1 MKRVISRLS
10 VVALACVLAACN
22 NSNNS
27 PFVTPTPCP
36 TPSGDTTVL
45 VYPAPGATN
54 VSGTFGQVIIAS
66 TTALPSNY
74 DVIVTDALNPAPGG
88 VLGGD
93 FTAASPPFP
102 SPNTTPSFGN
112 PQYQS
117 SSFSGITFASGQVV
131 TVFINDQ
138 HASCTPVGPVG
149 SFST

>member
-1 MKRVISRLS
+1 MLISRLC
-10 VVALACVLAACN
+10 VVGFAGALAACN
-22 NSNNS
+22 GSNNS
-27 PFVTPTPCP
+27 PSVTPTPCP

-54 VSGTFGQVIIAS
+54 VSGTFGQVIVGS

-74 DVIVTDALNPAPGG
+74 DVILTDALNPPPGG

-93 FTAASPPFP
+93 FTAATPPFP
-102 SPNTTPSFGN
+102 SPNATPSFAN

-117 SSFSGITFASGQVV
+117 SSFSGLTFASGQVV
-131 TVFINDQ
+131 TVFINNQ
-138 HASCTPVGPVG
+138 HAICTPVGPIG